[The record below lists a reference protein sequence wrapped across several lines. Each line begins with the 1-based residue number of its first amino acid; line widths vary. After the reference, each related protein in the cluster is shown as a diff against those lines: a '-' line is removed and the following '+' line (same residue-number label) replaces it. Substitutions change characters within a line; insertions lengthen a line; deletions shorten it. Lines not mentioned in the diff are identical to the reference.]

1 MARLRSNK
9 DMTLQ
14 LSWLVIVVWFTL
26 LMLQKNTF
34 GQLGLGIVLLVGGIW
49 ALARSQEI
57 WSAYLKS
64 YKKLPAAKR
73 TVWNAPRRRYYYLNV
88 VVILPASIALGL
100 VLIVLSYIS
109 GI

>member
-9 DMTLQ
+9 DMTFQ

-26 LMLQKNTF
+26 LLLQKNTF

-49 ALARSQEI
+49 GLARSQEI
-57 WSAYLKS
+57 WNNYIKA
-64 YKKLPAAKR
+64 YKKLPATKR
-73 TVWNAPRRRYYYLNV
+73 NIWNAPRRRYYYLNV
-88 VVILPASIALGL
+88 ILILPAAIALGL

-109 GI
+109 GM